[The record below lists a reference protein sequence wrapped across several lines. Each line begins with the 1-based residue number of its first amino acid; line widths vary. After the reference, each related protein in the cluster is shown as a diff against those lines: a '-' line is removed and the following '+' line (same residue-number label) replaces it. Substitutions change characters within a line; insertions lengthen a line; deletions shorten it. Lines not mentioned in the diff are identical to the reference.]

1 MAFQLSATSL
11 TPSRPAP
18 QAPSRRPTHPL
29 SSGSSS
35 SGAADSINSSIYASS
50 TLVASGYS
58 PSFSLTPP
66 SPSAGSS
73 GIGGSPNRGSTTS
86 SGSQIVRSGFVSV
99 KEEGF
104 ASLFWGSR
112 KWLVLRE
119 ETLSFQKN
127 EVRLRV
133 VMCATLLTR
142 CTRTPFR
149 RTSSLFVTFPMWSEP
164 ILSRIAFF

>member
-1 MAFQLSATSL
+1 MTWPVLTMTYQLSATSL

-29 SSGSSS
+29 NSGSSS

-50 TLVASGYS
+50 TLLASGYS

-73 GIGGSPNRGSTTS
+73 GIGGSPNRGSTTPL
-86 SGSQIVRSGFVSV
+86 GSQIVRNGFLSV

-104 ASLFWGSR
+104 ASLFWVK

-127 EVRLRV
+127 EVRLYV
-133 VMCATLLTR
+133 VIRAILLTR
-142 CTRTPFR
+142 RFRTPYKPM
-149 RTSSLFVTFPMWSEP
+149 SSIYVTFQTWSGL
-164 ILSRIAFF
+164 I

>member
-29 SSGSSS
+29 NSGSTS
-35 SGAADSINSSIYASS
+35 SGAADSINSSIYSSS

-73 GIGGSPNRGSTTS
+73 YSSSYSGIGSSPNRGSSTPL
-86 SGSQIVRSGFVSV
+86 GSQIVRSGFVSV

-104 ASLFWGSR
+104 ASLFWGR

-127 EVRLRV
+127 EVRP
-133 VMCATLLTR
+133 C
-142 CTRTPFR
+142 
-149 RTSSLFVTFPMWSEP
+149 
-164 ILSRIAFF
+164 I

>member
-73 GIGGSPNRGSTTS
+73 GIGGSPNRGYTTPL
-86 SGSQIVRSGFVSV
+86 GSQIVRSGFASV

-104 ASLFWGSR
+104 ASLFWGR

-119 ETLSFQKN
+119 ETLTFQKN
-127 EVRLRV
+127 EVRLHV
-133 VMCATLLTR
+133 LTCASLLTYVPEHASDER
-142 CTRTPFR
+142 HLSTRHFQRGTH
-149 RTSSLFVTFPMWSEP
+149 
-164 ILSRIAFF
+164 